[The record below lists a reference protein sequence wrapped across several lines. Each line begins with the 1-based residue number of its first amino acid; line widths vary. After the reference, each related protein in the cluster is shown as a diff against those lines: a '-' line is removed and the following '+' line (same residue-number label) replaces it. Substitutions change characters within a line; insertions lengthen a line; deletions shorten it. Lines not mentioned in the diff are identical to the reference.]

1 MMKFTPHGIYTAI
14 VTPLT
19 AGDEFDEPAF
29 RRLIDF
35 QVDEGAA
42 GLLVIG
48 GSGEFVSLTPSERQ
62 RVIDVSIEQT
72 ASRIPIIVGALAP
85 GTREVQ
91 ETVRYAAKAGASAV
105 LVLPSYYIKAS
116 AEGIYEHFARAA
128 DAASIPVVAYN
139 NQGRTGINLDVRLL
153 EKLATIP
160 SIVAL
165 KECERDLAVVAAK
178 ISAVGDRIAI
188 MSGDDDLG
196 FPTFLLGSPGG
207 IFMSANL
214 IPAFHRKLFEAT
226 MNSNLVAARKAHYAL
241 LPLIEALYTANHPG
255 PLKDAMVLVGHPA
268 GPARAPLQKASAKNL
283 KSCRSGI
290 EKAGSRVIQ
299 LSVAHLRQARGAA
312 ANPQVTSARS

>member
-1 MMKFTPHGIYTAI
+1 MQFTPKGIYTAI
-14 VTPLT
+14 VTPFT
-19 AGDEFDEPAF
+19 EADEFDEPVF
-29 RRLIDF
+29 RKLIDF
-35 QVDEGAA
+35 QIESGAA
-42 GLLVIG
+42 GLLAIG

-62 RVIDVSIEQT
+62 RVIDVAIDQT
-72 ASRIPIIVGALAP
+72 ARRIPIIVGALAP

-91 ETVRYAAKAGASAV
+91 ETVRYAATAGASAV

-116 AEGIYEHFARAA
+116 PAGIHEHFARVA
-128 DAASIPVVAYN
+128 DAAAIPIVAYN
-139 NQGRTGINLDVRLL
+139 NSGRTGITLDVAML

-165 KECERDLAVVAAK
+165 KECERDLAVIAAK

-214 IPAFHRKLFEAT
+214 VPAFHRKLFEAT
-226 MNSNLVAARKAHYAL
+226 MKSDLAVARNAHYAL

-255 PLKDAMVLVGHPA
+255 PLKDAMALIGHPV
-268 GPARAPLQKASAKNL
+268 GPARAPLQRASAANL
-283 KSCRSGI
+283 KRA
-290 EKAGSRVIQ
+290 E
-299 LSVAHLRQARGAA
+299 VALKKLAA
-312 ANPQVTSARS
+312 VAFS

>member
-1 MMKFTPHGIYTAI
+1 MQFTPKGIYTAI
-14 VTPLT
+14 VTPFT
-19 AGDEFDEPAF
+19 AADEFDEPVF
-29 RRLIDF
+29 RKLIDF
-35 QVDEGAA
+35 QIESGAA

-62 RVIDVSIEQT
+62 RVIDVAIDQT
-72 ASRIPIIVGALAP
+72 ARRIPIIVGALAP

-91 ETVRYAAKAGASAV
+91 ETVRCAAKAGASAV

-116 AEGIYEHFARAA
+116 PAGIHEHFARVA
-128 DAASIPVVAYN
+128 DVAPIPIVAYN
-139 NQGRTGINLDVRLL
+139 NSGRTGINLDVSIL

-165 KECERDLAVVAAK
+165 KECERDLAVIAVK

-196 FPTFLLGSPGG
+196 LPTFLLGSPGG

-214 IPAFHRKLFEAT
+214 VPAFHRKLFEAT
-226 MNSNLVAARKAHYAL
+226 MNSDLAVARNAHYAL

-255 PLKDAMVLVGHPA
+255 PLKDAMALIGHPV
-268 GPARAPLQKASAKNL
+268 GTARAPLQRADAANLKRAEVALKNL
-283 KSCRSGI
+283 
-290 EKAGSRVIQ
+290 
-299 LSVAHLRQARGAA
+299 AA
-312 ANPQVTSARS
+312 VSFS

>member
-1 MMKFTPHGIYTAI
+1 MQFTPKGVYTAI
-14 VTPLT
+14 VTPFT
-19 AGDEFDEPAF
+19 AADEFDEQAF

-35 QVDEGAA
+35 QVASGAA

-62 RVIDVSIEQT
+62 LVIDVAIDQT
-72 ASRIPIIVGALAP
+72 ARRIPIIVGALAP

-91 ETVRYAAKAGASAV
+91 ETVRYAAKAGADAV
-105 LVLPSYYIKAS
+105 LVLPPYYIKAS
-116 AEGIYEHFARAA
+116 PAGIHEHFARVA
-128 DAASIPVVAYN
+128 DTAPIAIVAYN
-139 NQGRTGINLDVRLL
+139 NSGRTGITLDVGML

-165 KECERDLAVVAAK
+165 KECERDLAVIAAK

-214 IPAFHRKLFEAT
+214 VPAFHRKLFAAT
-226 MNSNLVAARKAHYAL
+226 ANPDLAVARNAHYAL
-241 LPLIEALYTANHPG
+241 LPLVEALYTADHPG
-255 PLKDAMVLVGHPA
+255 PLKDAMALIGHPV
-268 GPARAPLQKASAKNL
+268 GPARAPLQRASAENL
-283 KSCRSGI
+283 KRA
-290 EKAGSRVIQ
+290 E
-299 LSVAHLRQARGAA
+299 VALQKLAA
-312 ANPQVTSARS
+312 VSFG

>member
-1 MMKFTPHGIYTAI
+1 MQFTSRGIYTAI
-14 VTPLT
+14 VTPFT
-19 AGDEFDEPAF
+19 PADEFDEPAF

-35 QVDEGAA
+35 QIAEGAA

-62 RVIDVSIEQT
+62 RIVDVAIDQT
-72 ASRIPIIVGALAP
+72 ARRIPIIVGALAP

-91 ETVRYAAKAGASAV
+91 ETARYAAKAGASAV
-105 LVLPSYYIKAS
+105 LVLPPYYIKAS
-116 AEGIYEHFARAA
+116 PEGIFEHFARVA
-128 DAASIPVVAYN
+128 DTASIPIVAYN
-139 NQGRTGINLDVRLL
+139 NSGRTGSTLDVSLL

-178 ISAVGDRIAI
+178 ISAVGDRMAI

-196 FPTFLLGSPGG
+196 LPTFLLGSPGG

-214 IPAFHRKLFEAT
+214 VPAFHRRLFEAT
-226 MNSNLVAARKAHYAL
+226 MSLDLTSARRAHHAL

-255 PLKDAMVLVGHPA
+255 PLKDAMALVGHA
-268 GPARAPLQKASAKNL
+268 VGPARAPLQRASTENL
-283 KSCRSGI
+283 KRAKI
-290 EKAGSRVIQ
+290 ALQK
-299 LSVAHLRQARGAA
+299 LAA
-312 ANPQVTSARS
+312 VQFG

>member
-1 MMKFTPHGIYTAI
+1 MQFTPKGIYTAI
-14 VTPLT
+14 VTPFT
-19 AGDEFDEPAF
+19 EADEFDQQTF

-35 QVDEGAA
+35 QVDSGAA

-62 RVIDVSIEQT
+62 LVIDVAIDQT
-72 ASRIPIIVGALAP
+72 ARRVPTIVGALAP
-85 GTREVQ
+85 GTREVL
-91 ETVRYAAKAGASAV
+91 ETVRYAAKVGASAV

-116 AEGIYEHFARAA
+116 PAGIHEHFARVA
-128 DAASIPVVAYN
+128 DAAPIPIVAYN
-139 NQGRTGINLDVRLL
+139 NSSRTGITLDVSML

-207 IFMSANL
+207 IFMTANL
-214 IPAFHRKLFEAT
+214 VPAFHRKLFEAT
-226 MNSNLVAARKAHYAL
+226 TNSDLDMARNAHYAL
-241 LPLIEALYTANHPG
+241 LPLVEALYTANHPG
-255 PLKDAMVLVGHPA
+255 PLKDAMALIGHPV
-268 GPARAPLQKASAKNL
+268 GPARAPLQRASADNL
-283 KSCRSGI
+283 KRA
-290 EKAGSRVIQ
+290 E
-299 LSVAHLRQARGAA
+299 VALQKLAA
-312 ANPQVTSARS
+312 VSFR